1 MPVEKTYVSINA
13 ALVTMRPGI
22 TSVIYHRGDATGDIP
37 HVLAA
42 LANDPTRGVIV
53 MDGKNSKA
61 GGLGKVANVM
71 VDHFGV
77 PPDRVKFVVSP
88 DQVPAPPKA
97 GQKRIVNHRVF
108 RMYPLT
114 KSTNFLRDDLALQ
127 VANPHVFKNIKAALR
142 GPTLHSGQLPAD
154 PAVPLDVVD
163 LNFLDPQCAAFWVGK
178 GIDFRRNTVVLW
190 GRESGREGGM
200 HPDHD
205 HSYTGMR
212 QIVEACAAADPP
224 CQVIVGGDYRK
235 KATATRQTIQ
245 DNAIVIGKYWDDVP
259 LFKNRQYQVR
269 LFYVLKKMLKVRERR
284 LVHVGMRSGGLDMF
298 GFSGQKTIY
307 VSRAT
312 GDERMEP
319 VAQQFADAGLQD
331 TFQKHTSAHLP
342 KRGPSGSDNKGGRSE
357 RQRGFARA
365 DLTTLM
371 NEINSA
377 LAG

>member
-1 MPVEKTYVSINA
+1 MPVEKYDSINA
-13 ALVTMRPGI
+13 ALVTMRAGI
-22 TSVIYHRGDATGDIP
+22 TGVIYHRGDATGDIP

-53 MDGKNSKA
+53 MDGKNSTA

-71 VDHFGV
+71 VDHFGI
-77 PPDRVKFVVSP
+77 PPDRVKFVESP
-88 DQVPAPPKA
+88 NKVPEPPKG
-97 GQKRIVNHRVF
+97 GQRRTVNSRVF
-108 RMYPLT
+108 TMYPLT
-114 KSTNFLRDDLALQ
+114 KSTNFLRDDLALKA
-127 VANPHVFKNIKAALR
+127 VNPHVFKNIKAALR

-154 PAVPLDVVD
+154 PKVPLDVVD

-178 GIDFRRNTVVLW
+178 HIDFTRNTVVLW
-190 GRESGREGGM
+190 GRESGRDGGM
-200 HPDHD
+200 HPEHD

-212 QIVEACAAADPP
+212 QIVEACAAEDPP
-224 CQVIVGGDYRK
+224 CQVIVAGDYREK
-235 KATATRQTIQ
+235 ETATRQAIQ

-307 VSRAT
+307 VSRAA
-312 GDERMEP
+312 GDQRMEP
-319 VAQQFADAGLQD
+319 VVQQFGDVGLQD
-331 TFQKHTSAHLP
+331 TFQKHTAARLP
-342 KRGPSGSDNKGGRSE
+342 KRGPSGSANKGGRSE
-357 RQRGFARA
+357 DQRGFAPD
-365 DLTTLM
+365 DLTVLM
-371 NEINSA
+371 SKIKSA